1 MIFVNEY
8 MLVTN
13 DQYHHY
19 QYIMILIMVNIVLN
33 NLLNFVDLFHFYNSI
48 NIEIN
53 ITFNNF
59 GC

>member
-1 MIFVNEY
+1 

-33 NLLNFVDLFHFYNSI
+33 NLLNFVDLFHFYNSMD
-48 NIEIN
+48 IEIN

-59 GC
+59 GG